1 MEPFNTVAAILL
13 YALKKGQ
20 KPPFLFG
27 SFRRVHNQ
35 NLRKNC
41 RIISDFVR
49 LLVNYN
55 AAVVSYKSNPKRLH
69 QIKRK

>member
-20 KPPFLFG
+20 KPLG